1 MFNKGKKHKRG
12 DRGSFEEENSVS
24 IAKKQNMA
32 ANLDES
38 SKEEG
43 AIESEEEEEE
53 TSLEEIKSLLVG
65 VQQTLLDMRTENR
78 RMAAEITELKS
89 SFNKHSTE
97 ISSLKKSLNKALE
110 DNDKLKKS
118 VDSLKK
124 KVEEQ
129 DRNINELYGQ
139 QDDLE
144 QYTRKHTLEIHGIP
158 EDLYT
163 ATEDVVIKLGERLNV
178 PITNEDIDISH
189 KLFSGKNQPK
199 GIIVKFLS
207 HKKKAQLYRKRTELK
222 NVKIS
227 DLFPDCSTADVVQ
240 STRIFINENLTQYRR
255 GIMKKANKMRRDG
268 MIQSVWSLDGK
279 LYVKTSPSG
288 TPIRICCEDDLNNL

>member
-1 MFNKGKKHKRG
+1 MSNKGKKHKRG

-53 TSLEEIKSLLVG
+53 INLEEIKSLLVG

-288 TPIRICCEDDLNNL
+288 TPIRIYCEDDLNNL

>member
-1 MFNKGKKHKRG
+1 M
-12 DRGSFEEENSVS
+12 D
-24 IAKKQNMA
+24 KQ

-38 SKEEG
+38 SKDEG

-53 TSLEEIKSLLVG
+53 TSLEELKSPVVG
-65 VQQTLLDMRTENR
+65 VQQTLLDMQTENR
-78 RMAAEITELKS
+78 RMAAELTELKS

-97 ISSLKKSLNKALE
+97 ISSLKKALNKALD
-110 DNDKLKKS
+110 DNDKLKQS

-124 KVEEQ
+124 KVNEQ
-129 DRNINELYGQ
+129 ERNINELFGQ
-139 QDDLE
+139 QDGLE
-144 QYTRKHTLEIHGIP
+144 QYMRKHALEIHSIP

-163 ATEDVVIKLGERLNV
+163 ATDDVVIKLGERLNV
-178 PITNEDIDISH
+178 PITNEDIDISY

-207 HKKKAQLYRKRTELK
+207 HKKKTQLYRKRIELK

-227 DLFPDCSTADVVQ
+227 DLFLDCSTADVVQ
-240 STRIFINENLTQYRR
+240 STGVFINENLTQYRK
-255 GIMKKANKMRRDG
+255 GIMKKANKMRKDG

-288 TPIRICCEDDLNNL
+288 TPI

>member
-1 MFNKGKKHKRG
+1 MNK
-12 DRGSFEEENSVS
+12 
-24 IAKKQNMA
+24 Q

-38 SKEEG
+38 SKDEG

-53 TSLEEIKSLLVG
+53 TSLEELKSPVVG
-65 VQQTLLDMRTENR
+65 VQQTLLDMQTENR
-78 RMAAEITELKS
+78 RMAAELTELKS

-97 ISSLKKSLNKALE
+97 ISSLKKALNKALD
-110 DNDKLKKS
+110 DNDKLKQS

-124 KVEEQ
+124 KVNEQ
-129 DRNINELYGQ
+129 ERNINELYGQ
-139 QDDLE
+139 QDGLE
-144 QYTRKHTLEIHGIP
+144 QYTRKHALEIHSIP

-163 ATEDVVIKLGERLNV
+163 ATDDVVIKLGERLNV

-207 HKKKAQLYRKRTELK
+207 HKKKTQLYRKRIELK

-227 DLFPDCSTADVVQ
+227 DLFLDCSTADVVQ
-240 STRIFINENLTQYRR
+240 STGVFINENLTQYRK
-255 GIMKKANKMRRDG
+255 GIMKKANKMRKDG

-288 TPIRICCEDDLNNL
+288 TPI

>member
-144 QYTRKHTLEIHGIP
+144 QYTRKHTLEIHGIS

-288 TPIRICCEDDLNNL
+288 TPIRIYCEDDLNNL

>member
-1 MFNKGKKHKRG
+1 MSNKGKKHKRG

-139 QDDLE
+139 QDDLD

-158 EDLYT
+158 ENLYT

-207 HKKKAQLYRKRTELK
+207 HKKKAQLYRKRIELK

-288 TPIRICCEDDLNNL
+288 TPIRIYCEDDLNNL

>member
-1 MFNKGKKHKRG
+1 MSNKGKKHKRG

-129 DRNINELYGQ
+129 DRRQ
-139 QDDLE
+139 HQ
-144 QYTRKHTLEIHGIP
+144 
-158 EDLYT
+158 
-163 ATEDVVIKLGERLNV
+163 
-178 PITNEDIDISH
+178 
-189 KLFSGKNQPK
+189 
-199 GIIVKFLS
+199 
-207 HKKKAQLYRKRTELK
+207 
-222 NVKIS
+222 
-227 DLFPDCSTADVVQ
+227 
-240 STRIFINENLTQYRR
+240 
-255 GIMKKANKMRRDG
+255 
-268 MIQSVWSLDGK
+268 
-279 LYVKTSPSG
+279 
-288 TPIRICCEDDLNNL
+288 

>member
-1 MFNKGKKHKRG
+1 MVFMSNKGRKHKRG

-53 TSLEEIKSLLVG
+53 ETSLEEIKSLLVG
-65 VQQTLLDMRTENR
+65 VQQTLLDMWTENR

-89 SFNKHSTE
+89 CFNKHSTE

-124 KVEEQ
+124 KVDEQ

-139 QDDLE
+139 QDDLD
-144 QYTRKHTLEIHGIP
+144 QYTRKH
-158 EDLYT
+158 
-163 ATEDVVIKLGERLNV
+163 A
-178 PITNEDIDISH
+178 
-189 KLFSGKNQPK
+189 
-199 GIIVKFLS
+199 
-207 HKKKAQLYRKRTELK
+207 
-222 NVKIS
+222 
-227 DLFPDCSTADVVQ
+227 
-240 STRIFINENLTQYRR
+240 
-255 GIMKKANKMRRDG
+255 
-268 MIQSVWSLDGK
+268 
-279 LYVKTSPSG
+279 
-288 TPIRICCEDDLNNL
+288 

>member
-1 MFNKGKKHKRG
+1 M
-12 DRGSFEEENSVS
+12 EEESSTS

-32 ANLDES
+32 ARAEANLDENI
-38 SKEEG
+38 KNDADIEPEE
-43 AIESEEEEEE
+43 EEEEEE
-53 TSLEEIKSLLVG
+53 TTLEEIKCLLVG
-65 VQQTLLDMRTENR
+65 VQQTLHDMRTENR
-78 RMAAEITELKS
+78 KMATEIAELKS

-97 ISSLKKSLNKALE
+97 ISTLKKALNNALD
-110 DNDKLKKS
+110 DNDKLRKS
-118 VDSLKK
+118 VNSLKE
-124 KVEEQ
+124 KVNEQ
-129 DRNINELYGQ
+129 ERNIDELYGQ

-144 QYTRKHTLEIHGIP
+144 QYTRKHALEIHGIP

-163 ATEDVVIKLGERLNV
+163 ATDDVVIKLGEQLNV

-189 KLFSGKNQPK
+189 NIFSGKNQPK
-199 GIIVKFLS
+199 GIIVKFIS

-227 DLFPDCSTADVVQ
+227 DLFPVCSTAGVVQ

-255 GIMKKANKMRRDG
+255 GIMKKANKMKKDE
-268 MIQSVWSLDGK
+268 MIQSVWSMDGK

-288 TPIRICCEDDLNNL
+288 MPVRIFCEDDLNTL